1 MSECSPIPAGR
12 LAAAGLNRQHVFD
25 LAALPA
31 EIAATLGATA
41 GFRQLILLGHGGR
54 RLWECV
60 QAAGGA
66 GGDPVDDY
74 CARAVADWFAA
85 ELPGHRYRI
94 VYPGSAAVPLQRLG
108 TLAGWYHPTPFMVG
122 IDPEWGT
129 WNAYRAVVL
138 ADTGFSPSRP
148 VDRSSPCTSCQARLC
163 TTACPAGAMND
174 GGFALQKCLAYRKR
188 GDSKCRN
195 TCLARIACPVG
206 SEHRYDDEQIR
217 HSYSISLAMI
227 ESIAN
232 TGHQAPT
239 VLPSPSATQPRTT
252 R

>member
-1 MSECSPIPAGR
+1 MSERSRIPPGR

-31 EIAATLGATA
+31 EITATLGTTA
-41 GFRQLILLGHGGR
+41 GFRQLILLGHGGK

-60 QAAGGA
+60 QAAGHT
-66 GGDPVDDY
+66 GGDPIDDY
-74 CARAVADWFAA
+74 CARVVADWFAA
-85 ELPGHRYRI
+85 ELPGRRYRI
-94 VYPGSAAVPLQRLG
+94 VHPGSTPVPLQYLG
-108 TLAGWYHPTPFMVG
+108 TLAGWHHPTPFMVG

-148 VDRSSPCTSCQARLC
+148 VDRSNPCTGCQARPC
-163 TTACPAGAMND
+163 IPACPAGAMD
-174 GGFALQKCLAYRKR
+174 GGSFALATCIAYRQR
-188 GDSKCRN
+188 DHSRCQH

-206 SEHRYDDEQIR
+206 SKHRYGDEQMR
-217 HSYSISLAMI
+217 HAYSISLDTI
-227 ESIAN
+227 
-232 TGHQAPT
+232 
-239 VLPSPSATQPRTT
+239 RCC